1 MLILFSQLRKWR
13 RLRRRRMREATTT
26 VRLRSQADVSVTR
39 RTPEVKVSS
48 ALVELSP
55 PSEAMLRNIDARR
68 SALSEPVQRHQ
79 TPLVDIQGCK
89 RKAVLLILAVTPGK
103 VLRTKPQNLL
113 IRLPIQ
119 NLEAVA

>member
-1 MLILFSQLRKWR
+1 M
-13 RLRRRRMREATTT
+13 RRRRHDC
-26 VRLRSQADVSVTR
+26 LGSQADLSS
-39 RTPEVKVSS
+39 PKVYV
-48 ALVELSP
+48 ALGGTEPAVRS
-55 PSEAMLRNIDARR
+55 RCCGNVDARR
-68 SALSEPVQRHQ
+68 SALSEPVRRHQ

-89 RKAVLLILAVTPGK
+89 RKAVILILAITFGK

>member
-1 MLILFSQLRKWR
+1 M
-13 RLRRRRMREATTT
+13 RRRRHDC
-26 VRLRSQADVSVTR
+26 LGSQADLSS
-39 RTPEVKVSS
+39 PKVYV
-48 ALVELSP
+48 ALGGAEPAVRS
-55 PSEAMLRNIDARR
+55 RCCGNVDARR

-89 RKAVLLILAVTPGK
+89 RKAVFLILAVTPRK